1 MSERLNFRDRRVVRS
16 FMRPGLIIGLVVMI
30 GSISAS
36 YFIAYLNSENEYLAN
51 MIMICGVLFGV
62 LLLWVMNRK
71 YIADLSKG
79 IKHVEV
85 GVVEKKYSI
94 DEKYTIVING
104 VEYDIDKDMYETAME
119 GDKIEV
125 HYSFK
130 SRILLEVRLTD
141 KAVSCYY

>member
-16 FMRPGLIIGLVVMI
+16 FMRPGLIVGLVIMI
-30 GSISAS
+30 GAICAS
-36 YFIAYLNSENEYLAN
+36 YFISYLNSENEELAN
-51 MIMICGVLFGV
+51 IIMICGVLLGV
-62 LLLWVMNRK
+62 ILLWIMNKK
-71 YIADLSKG
+71 YIKDLSKG

-85 GVVEKKYSI
+85 GSVEKKYNVG
-94 DEKYTIVING
+94 EKYTFVING
-104 VEYDIDKDMYETAME
+104 VEYDVDKDIFDSATE
-119 GDKIEV
+119 GDKVEV